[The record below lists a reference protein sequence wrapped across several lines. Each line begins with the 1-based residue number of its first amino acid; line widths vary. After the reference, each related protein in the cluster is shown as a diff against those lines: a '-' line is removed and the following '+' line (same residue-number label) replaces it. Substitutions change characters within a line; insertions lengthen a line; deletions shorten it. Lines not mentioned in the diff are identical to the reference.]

1 LWQHRRAGSFLG
13 RNANTYMAM
22 TGARIAFAMRHA
34 LRATT
39 ARRRHIVL
47 ITTRFA

>member
-1 LWQHRRAGSFLG
+1 
-13 RNANTYMAM
+13 MAM
-22 TGARIAFAMRHA
+22 TAAHIAFAMRHA

-47 ITTRFA
+47 ITMRFA